1 MRHELTRERLLGL
14 MREIARGAPGGRSYR
29 VFLVGGGTAV
39 FAGWRNSTID
49 ADLHADHDAVF
60 RDIQGIKERLQINVE
75 FARPEDFVPAL
86 AGTEGRHVL
95 LETIG
100 RVSFYHYDPYAQLLS
115 KVVRGFRKD
124 MQDAESFISSGMV
137 DPERF
142 RSLVH
147 DVPEAAYARYPAVS
161 ERAVLEAV
169 DEFLAQIGREARK
182 PGREP
187 DGRDH

>member
-1 MRHELTRERLLGL
+1 MQELARH
-14 MREIARGAPGGRSYR
+14 APGRRSYR

-49 ADLHADHDAVF
+49 ADLHADHEAVF
-60 RDIQGIKERLQINVE
+60 GDIQAIKERLQINVE
-75 FARPEDFVPAL
+75 FVRPEDFVPAL

-95 LETIG
+95 LETVG
-100 RVSFYHYDPYAQLLS
+100 RVGFYHYDPYAQLLS

-124 MQDAESFISSGMV
+124 MLDAESFVTSGMV

-147 DVPEAAYARYPAVS
+147 DIPEAAYARYPALS
-161 ERAVLEAV
+161 QRAVLEAV
-169 DEFLAQIGREARK
+169 DEFLAQIGLSQ
-182 PGREP
+182 
-187 DGRDH
+187 HS